1 MRSKRRYLLLAF
13 AALAP
18 AAGAAQ
24 SLAHP
29 TVKVTEKVLYRFKGG
44 ADGAHPEG
52 GVVMDGAGNLYG
64 TTYGTMISRVS
75 GCAQCGTVFEISRKT
90 HAETILHRFSGG
102 TSDGANPT
110 AGVSIDSAGNLY
122 GTTEFGGAGCITNYL
137 IGCGTVFQIASKS
150 HLETIVKSF
159 SAAGGWA
166 PDGGLIFDRAGDL
179 YGTTTSGTCGYRS
192 YGCGTVF
199 EIAGGTRKETV
210 VDTFERGG
218 KIVGFPKG
226 RLVMDRSGNLYGTTW
241 NAGSRISGVLFEI
254 VAGTHEAEVLHI
266 FAGSPDGG
274 TPNGNLVIDRR
285 GDLFGT
291 TQLGG
296 GFCDSG
302 SSPGIDAMGCGTVFE
317 IPAGTR
323 KETIL
328 YRFQSG
334 SDGMEPRGGLVM
346 DDSGDLF
353 GTTYSGG
360 MKCRFGC
367 GTVFEIA
374 AGNHEETVLYR
385 FRGGRDGR
393 GPEGELSMDSAGNL
407 YGTTFSGGT
416 DCARA
421 TELGPGCG
429 TVFEIIRN

>member
-24 SLAHP
+24 SIAH
-29 TVKVTEKVLYRFKGG
+29 TAVKVTERVLYRFEGG

-52 GVVMDGAGNLYG
+52 GVVMDSADNLYG
-64 TTYGTMISRVS
+64 TTYGTMVS
-75 GCAQCGTVFEISRKT
+75 GVNDCAQCGTVFEISRKS

-122 GTTEFGGAGCITNYL
+122 GTTEFGGTGCITNYL
-137 IGCGTVFQIASKS
+137 IGCGTVFEISSKS
-150 HLETIVKSF
+150 HLETILKSF

-166 PDGGLIFDRAGDL
+166 PDGGLIFDRAGNL

-218 KIVGFPKG
+218 NIVGFPKG

-241 NAGSRISGVLFEI
+241 DTGGHVSGVLFEI
-254 VAGTHEAEVLHI
+254 VAGTHEPEVLHM

-274 TPNGNLVIDRR
+274 TPNGNLVIDSR

-291 TQLGG
+291 THWGG
-296 GFCDSG
+296 GFCYIG
-302 SSPGIDAMGCGTVFE
+302 SIDAMGCGTVFE
-317 IPAGTR
+317 IHAGTH

-328 YRFQSG
+328 YRFQGG

-346 DDSGDLF
+346 DNSGDLY

-360 MKCRFGC
+360 LNCRFGC

-374 AGNHEETVLYR
+374 AGNHKESVLYR
-385 FRGGRDGR
+385 FRGGQDGSS
-393 GPEGELSMDSAGNL
+393 PEGELFMDSAGNL
-407 YGTTFSGGT
+407 YGTTFGGGT
-416 DCARA
+416 DCGRA

-429 TVFEIIRN
+429 TAFEIIRN